1 VSQIDPAPPDPQ
13 ATTSLAA
20 PPEQYQ
26 QSIKA
31 IGKLVER
38 ITPWLMEFGSWLF
51 GSLIALT
58 LLVLASLL
66 TVGPVD
72 LAVLI
77 ATAALALA
85 LPLAVAG
92 LFLLRLDQDLKRIG
106 IEEELA
112 QAFQDTGFPDG
123 GQSPSPQTADSLRRR
138 RAGVILVYSLAM
150 LLVSVVL
157 ALIGVSAALWHMAW
171 WIGIA
176 FLAMV
181 VISQGIVIAAF
192 ANARPPDSPEE
203 KERKRRYQDE
213 LGRRAREL
221 SKKGAKRA

>member
-1 VSQIDPAPPDPQ
+1 VALPDTPE
-13 ATTSLAA
+13 
-20 PPEQYQ
+20 EQYK
-26 QSIKA
+26 QSRIA
-31 IGKLVER
+31 VGKLIEKF
-38 ITPWLMEFGSWLF
+38 TPWLVEFGSWLF
-51 GSLIALT
+51 GGLIALT

-72 LAVLI
+72 PAVLV

-85 LPLAVAG
+85 LPLDVAG
-92 LFLLRLDQDLKRIG
+92 LFLLRLDQDLQRIG
-106 IEEELA
+106 FEKELA

-123 GQSPSPQTADSLRRR
+123 GQSPSPQTAESLRGRR
-138 RAGVILVYSLAM
+138 TGVILVYSLAM
-150 LLVSVVL
+150 LLLSVVL

-181 VISQGIVIAAF
+181 VVSQIIVIAAF
-192 ANARPPDSPEE
+192 ANARPTDSPEQ
-203 KERKRRYQDE
+203 KERKRRYQEE

-221 SKKGAKRA
+221 AKKSGKRA